1 MCECGGAEI
10 NDTRHCD
17 DTTTTDV
24 DVAVVVGV
32 VVSIESI
39 RGNVPS
45 EAGTADRTHGANNA
59 THTSAATTTTT

>member
-1 MCECGGAEI
+1 MSLGV

-17 DTTTTDV
+17 DTTATDV
-24 DVAVVVGV
+24 VVV

-45 EAGTADRTHGANNA
+45 EAGTADRTHGANNV